1 MRRLIL
7 VPIFVF
13 VALLA
18 IAGAAGYWVYS
29 SYYFYSTD
37 DAQISGQ
44 IVNVSSPQPGQLT
57 TLTVKQGDKV
67 QAGQVIGQVSAVSQT
82 GQKVTVNLTSPID
95 GTVVQTTGIEGQL
108 VNAGIALAQVVD
120 LSKLNVVAY
129 VDEGQLNNLKTGQDV
144 DITVDA
150 FSGTSFTGHVTQIV
164 QATAGQ
170 FSLLP
175 SSDNSSGNFTK
186 VGQRVPVVVTLDG
199 NGGHTLVPGLSAEVK
214 IHLH

>member
-7 VPIFVF
+7 VPILVF

-18 IAGAAGYWVYS
+18 IAGAAGYWVYN

-44 IVNVSSPQPGQLT
+44 ILNISSPQAGQLT
-57 TLTVKQGDKV
+57 DMSVKQGDKV
-67 QAGQVIGQVSAVSQT
+67 TAGETIGTISTVSQT
-82 GQKVTVNLTSPID
+82 GQKVSVNLTSPID
-95 GTVVQTTGIEGQL
+95 GTIVQESGVVGQS
-108 VNAGIALAQVVD
+108 VTPGAALAQVVD

-129 VDEGQLNNLKTGQDV
+129 IDEGQLNNIKNGQDV

-150 FSGTSFTGHVTQIV
+150 YNGDSFTGHIDHIV

-175 SSDNSSGNFTK
+175 STDMSSGNFTK
-186 VGQRVPVVVTLDG
+186 VGQRVPVVVTLDT
-199 NGGHTLVPGLSAEVK
+199 NGGHNLVPGLSAEVK

>member
-7 VPIFVF
+7 VPVLVF

-18 IAGAAGYWVYS
+18 IAGAAGYWIYE

-37 DAQISGQ
+37 DAQVNGQ
-44 IVNVSSPQPGQLT
+44 ILNISSPQAGQLT
-57 TLTVKQGDKV
+57 DMSVKQGDKV
-67 QAGQVIGQVSAVSQT
+67 TAGETIGTISTVSAT
-82 GQKVTVNLTSPID
+82 GQKVSVSLTSPID
-95 GTVVQTTGIEGQL
+95 GTIVQESGVVGQS
-108 VNAGIALAQVVD
+108 VTPGVALAQVVD

-129 VDEGQLNNLKTGQDV
+129 VDEGQLNNIKNGQQV
-144 DITVDA
+144 DITIDA
-150 FSGTSFTGHVTQIV
+150 YNGDSFDGHIDHIV

-175 SSDNSSGNFTK
+175 STDVSSGNFTK
-186 VGQRVPVVVTLDG
+186 VGQRVPVVVTLDN
-199 NGGHTLVPGLSAEVK
+199 NGGHSLVPGLSAEVK

>member
-7 VPIFVF
+7 VPVLVF

-18 IAGAAGYWVYS
+18 IAGAAGYWVYN

-37 DAQISGQ
+37 DAQINGQ
-44 IVNVSSPQPGQLT
+44 ILNISSPQAGQLVDMS
-57 TLTVKQGDKV
+57 VKQGDKV
-67 QAGQVIGQVSAVSQT
+67 TSGETIGTISTLSQT

-95 GTVVQTTGIEGQL
+95 GTIVQESGVIGQS
-108 VNAGIALAQVVD
+108 VTPGASLAQVVD

-129 VDEGQLNNLKTGQDV
+129 VDEGQLNNIKNGQDV
-144 DITVDA
+144 DVTVDA
-150 FSGTSFTGHVTQIV
+150 YSGDSFTGHIDRIV

-175 SSDNSSGNFTK
+175 STDVSSGNFTK
-186 VGQRVPVVVTLDG
+186 VGQRVPVVVTLD
-199 NGGHTLVPGLSAEVK
+199 NFGGHNLVPGLSAEVK

>member
-7 VPIFVF
+7 VPVLVF

-18 IAGAAGYWVYS
+18 IAGAGAYWFYN
-29 SYYFYSTD
+29 SYNFYSTD

-44 IVNVSSPQPGQLT
+44 ILNISSPQAGQLT
-57 TLTVKQGDKV
+57 QLNVKQGDKV
-67 QAGQVIGQVSAVSQT
+67 QAGQVIGSVAAVAQT
-82 GQKVTVNLTSPID
+82 GQKVNVNLTSPID
-95 GTVVQTTGIEGQL
+95 GTIVQETGVEGQL
-108 VNAGIALAQVVD
+108 VSAGLSLAQVVD
-120 LSKLNVVAY
+120 LSKLNVTAY
-129 VDEGQLNNLKTGQDV
+129 VDETQLNNIKNGQDV
-144 DITVDA
+144 DVSVDA
-150 FSGTSFTGHVTQIV
+150 YSGESFTGHIDHIV

-186 VGQRVPVVVTLDG
+186 VGQRVPVVVSLDG
-199 NGGHTLVPGLSAEVK
+199 NGGHTLVPGLSATVK